1 MAGEDLSVEEG
12 TLYHTHLLPVTSSL
26 NKVKYNSTDGTATSK
41 TTSNREQH
49 NRDNKSELFG
59 YFLVTLSC
67 FAYASNVICVR
78 IAESKYGMHPFSV
91 VFILS
96 IVVSTLALM
105 YLSIFTSF
113 TTLLSSLSAH
123 QWRIIILRG
132 IAGGLTCIALY
143 ASIDYIEPG
152 NAEAIYFMSPALVL
166 AMSHIFLHEH
176 ATLVDA
182 ILAIVSISGAVI
194 VSTSSGEQLESS
206 SANRLIGALFAVIG
220 AFLNATGLVLVRSI
234 VTSTHFMLLVLSLGM
249 CSIPMTLLV
258 GGLVTPAQV
267 MDEWRGPAFALACA
281 VFAFIAQTLMHWGL
295 KYTRVGTGSLIRNLE
310 VPFVF
315 VLAII
320 LLNERP
326 TLKSIVGSLLV
337 IGSAVVIG
345 LRQLF
350 RFSSWTP
357 LLQLTEWNLC
367 YVNKK
372 YKVGVTQA
380 MPNFGDNVMK
390 LQIESASVRQS

>member
-1 MAGEDLSVEEG
+1 MAGEELSVEDG
-12 TLYHTHLLPVTSSL
+12 TQYRTLLLPFTSSL
-26 NKVKYNSTDGTATSK
+26 KKGNYDSIDGTNTSN
-41 TTSNREQH
+41 TTSNSEQH
-49 NRDNKSELFG
+49 THDNKSELFG

-78 IAESKYGMHPFSV
+78 IAESRYDMHPFSV

-96 IVVSTLALM
+96 IVVSTLALI

-113 TTLLSSLSAH
+113 TSLLSSLSAH

-132 IAGGLTCIALY
+132 VAGGLTCIALY

-176 ATLVDA
+176 ATFVDVF
-182 ILAIVSISGAVI
+182 LAIVSISGAVV
-194 VSTSSGEQLESS
+194 VSTSSSSAGEELNSS
-206 SANRLIGALFAVIG
+206 SPNRLIGALFAVIG

-234 VTSTHFMLLVLSLGM
+234 VTSTHFMLFVLSLGM

-258 GGLVTPAQV
+258 GGLVTPTQV
-267 MDEWRGPAFALACA
+267 MEEWRGPAFAFACA

-295 KYTRVGTGSLIRNLE
+295 KYTRAGTGSLIRNLE

-315 VLAII
+315 VLAIL
-320 LLNERP
+320 LLNETP
-326 TLKSIVGSLLV
+326 TVKSIVGSLLV

-350 RFSSWTP
+350 RSS
-357 LLQLTEWNLC
+357 
-367 YVNKK
+367 
-372 YKVGVTQA
+372 
-380 MPNFGDNVMK
+380 
-390 LQIESASVRQS
+390 S

>member
-1 MAGEDLSVEEG
+1 MAGEDPSAEDG
-12 TLYHTHLLPVTSSL
+12 TQYRTPPLPVTSSL
-26 NKVKYNSTDGTATSK
+26 NKVDYNSTNGTATSK
-41 TTSNREQH
+41 ATSNGEQH

-67 FAYASNVICVR
+67 FAYSSNVICVR
-78 IAESKYGMHPFSV
+78 IAESRYGMHPFSV

-96 IVVSTLALM
+96 IVVSTLALI

-113 TTLLSSLSAH
+113 IALLSSLSTH

-166 AMSHIFLHEH
+166 AMSHIFLHER

-182 ILAIVSISGAVI
+182 ILAIVSISGAVV
-194 VSTSSGEQLESS
+194 VSTSSSSSAGEQLNSS
-206 SANRLIGALFAVIG
+206 SANRLVGALFAVIG

-249 CSIPMTLLV
+249 CSIPMTLLA

-267 MDEWRGPAFALACA
+267 MDEWKGPAFALACA

-295 KYTRVGTGSLIRNLE
+295 KYTRAGTGSLIRNLE

-350 RFSSWTP
+350 RSS
-357 LLQLTEWNLC
+357 
-367 YVNKK
+367 
-372 YKVGVTQA
+372 
-380 MPNFGDNVMK
+380 
-390 LQIESASVRQS
+390 S